1 MKIKDFTPENRPMER
16 MIENKLITSE
26 NIKYKIHMIR
36 NKQIMLDSDLAQL
49 YGISTKILNQAV
61 KRNKDKFPEDFMFQ
75 LTNIEFESLRSQI
88 VTLDKGRGSHRK
100 YLPFVFTEHG
110 ILSLAGILKSGI
122 ATNINIKIIRTFVS
136 MRKFISRN
144 IRLFARL
151 DLVERKQIDYQLKTD
166 TNFRNIYKIIES
178 KDLIPKQGIFFDG
191 QIFDAHKFVSDLLRS
206 AKKSIILIDNYVDE
220 SVLVLF
226 TKINVV
232 VTIYTE
238 RITPQLELDLKKY
251 NEQYNKIT
259 IKELKKS
266 HDRFLIID
274 NEKIFHIG
282 ASIKDLG
289 KKWCAFSKLNKINL
303 NILNRLE

>member
-1 MKIKDFTPENRPMER
+1 

-110 ILSLAGILKSGI
+110 ILSLSGILKSGI